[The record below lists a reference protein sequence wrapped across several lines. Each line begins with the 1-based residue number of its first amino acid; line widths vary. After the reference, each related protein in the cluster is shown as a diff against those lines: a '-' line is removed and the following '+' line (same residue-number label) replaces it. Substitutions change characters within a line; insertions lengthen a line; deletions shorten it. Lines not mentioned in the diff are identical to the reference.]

1 MDMQATISRK
11 DFLKKTALGAL
22 GLMLLSKTQI
32 ANAAGATP
40 VVDNLGDAEAVYSGK
55 SAPANT
61 SSLWVDTSTGG
72 IPRYY
77 DGSWKAAGGQVTEL
91 VTLSASKWTGS
102 SAPFKYDLS
111 DKYPDGKYNISVACC
126 NSTTADQQKALAKAN
141 TVGDVSHNWIYARK
155 TKPTIDIKVM
165 VVATPK

>member
-22 GLMLLSKTQI
+22 GLMLLSKAQI
-32 ANAAGATP
+32 ANAAGTAT
-40 VVDNLGDAEAVYSGK
+40 VVDNLGDAEKVYSGNT
-55 SAPANT
+55 APANT
-61 SSLWVDTSTGG
+61 GSLWVDTSTNGM
-72 IPRYY
+72 PRYY
-77 DGSWKAAGGQVTEL
+77 NDGWKAAGGQITEL
-91 VTLSASKWTGS
+91 ITLSASNWTGS

-111 DKYPDGKYNISVACC
+111 AKYPDDKYNISVACC
-126 NSTTADQQKALAKAN
+126 SNTTADQQKALSKAQ
-141 TVGDVSHNWIYARK
+141 TVGDVSHNYIYATK